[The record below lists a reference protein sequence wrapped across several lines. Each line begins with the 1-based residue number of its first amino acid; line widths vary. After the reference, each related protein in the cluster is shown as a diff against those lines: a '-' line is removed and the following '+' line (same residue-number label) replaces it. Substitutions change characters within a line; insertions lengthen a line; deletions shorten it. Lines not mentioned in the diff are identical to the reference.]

1 MSGIQSVKV
10 TWKSEPFLFDLLNA
24 AASMT
29 KKTER
34 ENCVQILG

>member
-1 MSGIQSVKV
+1 MPRQLQMSGIQSVKV
-10 TWKSEPFLFDLLNA
+10 TWKSEPLRPDLLKA

-34 ENCVQILG
+34 EN

>member
-1 MSGIQSVKV
+1 MKV
-10 TWKSEPFLFDLLNA
+10 TWKSEPFLSDLLKA

-34 ENCVQILG
+34 ENCARIMG